1 MMNIIKAGSRY
12 QIYGEDLNTYDKL
25 PVRSYDVAFHQMQ
38 GFFLVARPDLV
49 VKEEKVYGN
58 HKQKIQK
65 VMRSFRQTDRNF
77 GVILSGQKGIGKSL
91 MARLLAEEGI
101 ANGLPVITVTD
112 YIPGIASFLSSIE
125 QEVIVIFDEFEKT
138 FSKVEDKPDPQEEM
152 LSLFD
157 GLDGGKKLFVITCNE
172 IRRLNEFMVDRP
184 GRFHYHFRMGAPTDN
199 EIKEYMEDKL
209 QKEYWGEIGRIINFS
224 RITEMTYD
232 YLRAIAF
239 DLNQGYSLED
249 TLSDLNISEA
259 TNNSYDITAYMADG
273 SVYTCMNYRINLCDR
288 GMEWVWLR
296 NLNGLSQHEDR
307 NIQVGFS
314 PSHIELIDGEL
325 IVPPNKIQINRDD
338 SNDWDKEDGEV
349 KNLEQKFRGRQ
360 IVKLTVEKCI
370 NYNRERFLV

>member
-1 MMNIIKAGSRY
+1 MMNIIKAGSQY
-12 QIYGEDLNTYDKL
+12 QIYGEDLITYDKL
-25 PVRSYDVAFHQMQ
+25 PVRSYDVAFHKMQ

-58 HKQKIQK
+58 HKQKVQK

-138 FSKVEDKPDPQEEM
+138 FSKVEDQPDPQEEM

-157 GLDGGKKLFVITCNE
+157 GLDGGKKLFIITCNE
-172 IRRLNEFMVDRP
+172 VRRLNEFMVDRP
-184 GRFHYHFRMGAPTDN
+184 GRFHYHFRMGAPTDS
-199 EIKEYMEDKL
+199 EIREYMEDKL
-209 QKEYWGEIGRIINFS
+209 KKEYWGEIGRIINFS
-224 RITEMTYD
+224 RSTEMTYD

-249 TLSDLNISEA
+249 SLSDLNISSA
-259 TNNSYDITAYMADG
+259 TNNYYDITAYMADG

-296 NLNGLSQHEDR
+296 SLDNFSQHGDY

-314 PSHIELIDGEL
+314 PSHIELMDGKL
-325 IVPPNKIQINRDD
+325 IVPPDKIQINRDE
-338 SNDWDKEDGEV
+338 SNDWNKEDGEV

>member
-1 MMNIIKAGSRY
+1 MMNIIKAGSQY
-12 QIYGEDLNTYDKL
+12 QIYGEDLITYDKL
-25 PVRSYDVAFHQMQ
+25 PVRSYDVAFHKMQ

-58 HKQKIQK
+58 HKQKVQK

-138 FSKVEDKPDPQEEM
+138 FSKVEDQPDPQEEM

-172 IRRLNEFMVDRP
+172 IRKLNEFMVDRP
-184 GRFHYHFRMGAPTDN
+184 GRFHYHFRMGAPTDS
-199 EIKEYMEDKL
+199 EIREYMEDKL

-224 RITEMTYD
+224 RSTEMTYD

-249 TLSDLNISEA
+249 SLSDLNISSA
-259 TNNSYDITAYMADG
+259 TNNYYDITAYMADG

-296 NLNGLSQHEDR
+296 SLDNFSQHEDR

-325 IVPPNKIQINRDD
+325 IVPPNKVQINRDD
-338 SNDWDKEDGEV
+338 SNDWNVENDKV
-349 KNLEQKFRGRQ
+349 KELEQKFKNRQ
-360 IVKLTVEKCI
+360 VTKLVIEKCI

>member
-1 MMNIIKAGSRY
+1 MMNIIKAGSQY
-12 QIYGEDLNTYDKL
+12 QIYGEDLSTYDKL
-25 PVRSYDVAFHQMQ
+25 PVRSYDVVFQKMR

-58 HKQKIQK
+58 HKQRVQK
-65 VMRSFRQTDRNF
+65 VMRSFELCDRNF

-91 MARLLAEEGI
+91 LARLLAEEGI
-101 ANGLPVITVTD
+101 SRGLPVITVTD

-138 FSKVEDKPDPQEEM
+138 FGKMDDQPDPQEEM

-172 IRRLNEFMVDRP
+172 VRRLNEFMVDRP
-184 GRFHYHFRMGAPTDN
+184 GRFHYHFRMGNPTDA
-199 EIKEYMEDKL
+199 EIREYMEDKL
-209 QKEYWGEIGRIINFS
+209 QKEYWDEIARIVNFS
-224 RITEMTYD
+224 RTTEVTYD

-249 TLSDLNISEA
+249 SLSDLNISGT

-273 SVYTCMNYRINLCDR
+273 SVYTYMNYRLNLCDR
-288 GMEWVWLR
+288 STEWVWLR
-296 NLNGLSQHEDR
+296 SLARTSQHEDR

-314 PSHIELIDGEL
+314 PSHIELVDGEL
-325 IVPPNKIQINRDD
+325 IVPIDKIQLGRDD
-338 SNDWDKEDGEV
+338 SNDWEKEDDEV
-349 KNLEQKFRGRQ
+349 KDLEQKFRGRQ

>member
-25 PVRSYDVAFHQMQ
+25 PVRSYDVAFHKMQ
-38 GFFLVARPDLV
+38 GFFLVARPDLI

-58 HKQKIQK
+58 HKQRVQK
-65 VMRSFRQTDRNF
+65 VMRSFRQADRNF

-112 YIPGIASFLSSIE
+112 YIPGIANFLGSIE

-138 FSKVEDKPDPQEEM
+138 FSKIDDQPDPQEEM

-172 IRRLNEFMVDRP
+172 IRKLNEFMVDRP

-209 QKEYWGEIGRIINFS
+209 QKEYWSEISRIINLS
-224 RITEMTYD
+224 RTTEITYD
-232 YLRAIAF
+232 YLRAIVF

-249 TLSDLNISEA
+249 CLADLNISG
-259 TNNSYDITAYMADG
+259 TTRNSYDITVYFADG
-273 SVYTCMNYRINLCDR
+273 SIYTNMNYSINLCDR
-288 GMEWVWLR
+288 SMNWVWLR
-296 NLNGLSQHEDR
+296 NISHISQHNEK
-307 NIQVGFS
+307 NVHFGFS
-314 PSHIELIDGEL
+314 PADIQLINGEL
-325 IVPPNKIQINRDD
+325 IIPVDKIQINRDTGE
-338 SNDWDKEDGEV
+338 DWEKDEAEIE
-349 KNLEQKFRGRQ
+349 NLEQQFKSRQ
-360 IVKLTVEKCI
+360 VVRVVLEKCI